1 MTYNFFPRLMT
12 LAAAAT
18 LACASGTS
26 VAAEYATREE
36 AVGFV
41 KKVIAHYKSAGR
53 EKALTDIS
61 AKDNKFTDRELYVTV
76 MDFKTGVAAADSRNP
91 RLVGKNLSELKDAD
105 GKAFVR
111 EQMYM
116 GKTGSASWIDYRW
129 PNPVTQV
136 IESKTTYCE
145 PYDGL
150 VFCVGIY
157 RGV

>member
-1 MTYNFFPRLMT
+1 MTYKFIPRLMALT
-12 LAAAAT
+12 AAAAFVS
-18 LACASGTS
+18 ASGTAT
-26 VAAEYATREE
+26 AAEYATREE
-36 AVGFV
+36 AVSFV
-41 KKVIAHYKSAGR
+41 KKVITFYKASSR
-53 EKALTDIS
+53 EKALADIS
-61 AKDNKFTDRELYVTV
+61 AKDNKFVDRELYVTV
-76 MDFKTGVAAADSRNP
+76 MDIKTGVAAADSRNP

-105 GKAFVR
+105 GKSFVR

-150 VFCVGIY
+150 IFCVGIY